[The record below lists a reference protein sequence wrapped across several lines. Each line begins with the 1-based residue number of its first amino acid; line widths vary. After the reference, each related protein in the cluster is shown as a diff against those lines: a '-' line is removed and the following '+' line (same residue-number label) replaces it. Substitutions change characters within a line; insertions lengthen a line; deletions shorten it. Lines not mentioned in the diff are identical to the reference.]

1 MKLIVQI
8 GGQQHHI
15 DLAAPGAVVEE
26 VESGVY
32 SVLHD
37 GRSYEIVVREAPGD
51 VRDGALDVHVN
62 GHHYVARVSDP
73 RKLGKKRGGA
83 LLEGRQNLLAPM
95 PGKVVRLLVA
105 VGNEVTAGQGLVVV
119 EAMKMQNEIKSPK
132 AGKIV
137 AIAVAEGVAVN
148 PGQVLLSVE

>member
-8 GGQQHHI
+8 GSQEHHV
-15 DLAAPGAVVEE
+15 DLADPAAVVEE
-26 VESGVY
+26 VETGVY
-32 SVLHD
+32 SVLRD
-37 GRSYEIVVREAPGD
+37 GRSYEIVVRETPGE
-51 VRDGALDVHVN
+51 VRDGALDVYVN
-62 GHHYVARVSDP
+62 GNHYVARVSDP
-73 RKLGKKRGGA
+73 RRLSRKRGGA
-83 LLEGRQNLLAPM
+83 LLEGRQNVLAPM

-105 VGNEVTAGQGLVVV
+105 VGDEVTAGQGLMVV

-137 AIAVAEGVAVN
+137 AIAVAEGVPVN

>member
-8 GGQQHHI
+8 GDRQHQV
-15 DLAAPGAVVEE
+15 DLASPGAAVEE
-26 VESGVY
+26 VETGVY
-32 SVLHD
+32 SILRD
-37 GRSYEIVVREAPGD
+37 GRSYEIVVRDGL
-51 VRDGALDVHVN
+51 DGALDVHVN
-62 GHHYVARVSDP
+62 GSHYVARVSDP
-73 RKLGKKRGGA
+73 RKSKKRSGA
-83 LLEGRQNLLAPM
+83 LLEGRQNVLAPM

-105 VGNEVTAGQGLVVV
+105 VGDEVGAGQGLVVV

-148 PGQVLLSVE
+148 PGQVLMSVE

>member
-8 GGQQHHI
+8 GSQQHQI
-15 DLAAPGAVVEE
+15 DLTSPGAEVEE
-26 VESGVY
+26 VETGVY
-32 SVLHD
+32 SILRD
-37 GRSYEIVVREAPGD
+37 GRSYEIVVRDGL
-51 VRDGALDVHVN
+51 DGALDVHVN
-62 GHHYVARVSDP
+62 GNHYVARVSDP
-73 RKLGKKRGGA
+73 RKISRKRGGIS
-83 LLEGRQNLLAPM
+83 LEGRQNVLAPM

-105 VGNEVTAGQGLVVV
+105 EGDEVSAGQGLVVV

>member
-8 GGQQHHI
+8 GDRQHQV
-15 DLAAPGAVVEE
+15 DLASPGAAVEE
-26 VESGVY
+26 VETGVY
-32 SVLHD
+32 SILRD
-37 GRSYEIVVREAPGD
+37 GRSYEIAVRDGL
-51 VRDGALDVHVN
+51 DGALDVHVN

-73 RKLGKKRGGA
+73 HKLSRRRGGVS
-83 LLEGRQNLLAPM
+83 LEGRQNVLAPM
-95 PGKVVRLLVA
+95 PGKVMRLLVA
-105 VGNEVTAGQGLVVV
+105 EGDEVSAGQGLVVV

-148 PGQVLLSVE
+148 PGQVLMSVE